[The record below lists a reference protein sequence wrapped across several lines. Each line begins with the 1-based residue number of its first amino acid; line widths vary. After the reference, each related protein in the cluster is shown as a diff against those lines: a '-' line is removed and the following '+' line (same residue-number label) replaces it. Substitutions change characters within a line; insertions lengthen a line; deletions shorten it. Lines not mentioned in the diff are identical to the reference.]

1 MTTILIIICACW
13 ILYKTGAAGGFLEC
27 FRLYEPETVTESA
40 VVAPVTKVTAAPETR
55 QETREDLE
63 ASAHYILT
71 ARGYEYPETVDSMPD
86 ALLVKIIREY
96 TDI

>member
-1 MTTILIIICACW
+1 MTTIFIISLVCW
-13 ILYKTGAAGGFLEC
+13 MLYKVGAVGGFLKC
-27 FRLYEPETVTESA
+27 FRLYEPETVTELA
-40 VVAPVTKVTAAPETR
+40 AVAPEIKTTAAPETR

-63 ASAHYILT
+63 ASARYILT
-71 ARGYEYPETVDSMPD
+71 TRGYEYPETVESMPD